1 MAYRPLDETTIADYI
16 SQRPTMS
23 EVFSDYDHLS
33 VSEVGDGNLNL
44 VFIVRN
50 DAQPEESVVLKQAL
64 PYLRVAGDSWPLT
77 RERMRYETL
86 ALRKYNELAPG
97 LAPRVFDFDDEMS
110 LVIMEHLRDHEIMR
124 RGLVARKAYPHFVDH
139 ISTFLVNSLFFTS
152 DLYLTGPE
160 KKLLQA
166 QFVNEQLRKL
176 QEDFVY
182 THPYMLSPENRW
194 NPLVD
199 DAVQA
204 VRSHPQLKMAIADMK
219 QAYMTHGEAL
229 IHADLHTGSIMVNV
243 ADTRVIDPEFAFFG
257 PMAYDIGAVLQNLVL
272 NYLSHY
278 GHTADR
284 AERER
289 YQAYLLQL
297 VTGIWNEFARKFDET
312 WVANNRGELAPSAYW
327 EFPGGAQAFTEF
339 RQRYLQRLLQET
351 AGHGGVKFLRR
362 MMGIVTV
369 WDFSSIADPQT
380 RAVAERLA
388 IRIGTRWVLERQS
401 IASIDD
407 LVGIVR
413 EETAGGAVAGA
424 SGVVV

>member
-1 MAYRPLDETTIADYI
+1 MAYHPLNETSVVAYI
-16 SQRPTMS
+16 KKLPAMA
-23 EVFSDYDHLS
+23 EIFSDFDHMS
-33 VSEVGDGNLNL
+33 VDEVGDGNLNL

-50 DAQPEESVVLKQAL
+50 DGRPQESVVLKQAL

-97 LAPRVFDFDDEMS
+97 LAPMVFAYDEEMS
-110 LVIMEHLRDHEIMR
+110 LVVMEHLRDHEIMR
-124 RGLVARKAYPHFVDH
+124 RGLVARKHYPHFVDH

-182 THPYMLSPENRW
+182 TNPYMESPENHW
-194 NPLVD
+194 NPLID
-199 DAVQA
+199 DAVQG
-204 VRSHPQLKMAIADMK
+204 VRSDAQLKMAIVEMK

-229 IHADLHTGSIMVNV
+229 IHADLHTGSIMIN
-243 ADTRVIDPEFAFFG
+243 AGDTRVIDPEFAFFG
-257 PMAYDIGAVLQNLVL
+257 PMAYDVGAVLQNLVL
-272 NYLSHY
+272 NFLSHY

-284 AERER
+284 GERER
-289 YQAYLLQL
+289 YQAYVLDLI
-297 VTGIWNEFARKFDET
+297 TGIWNEFARKFDAT
-312 WVANNRGELAPSAYW
+312 WVANHRGELAPPAYW
-327 EFPGGAQAFTEF
+327 QFPGGGDAFTAF
-339 RQRYLQRLLQET
+339 RQQYIHHLLQET

-362 MMGIVTV
+362 MMGIVNV
-369 WDFSSIADPQT
+369 WDITSIGEMEK

-388 IRIGTRWVLERQS
+388 IRIGRRWLLERHAIS
-401 IASIDD
+401 GIGD

-413 EETAGGAVAGA
+413 EETAGVM
-424 SGVVV
+424 V

>member
-1 MAYRPLDETTIADYI
+1 MDATAYHPLDETTILEYI
-16 SQRPTMS
+16 AQRPSMS
-23 EVFSDYDHLS
+23 AVFSDWGHLK

-44 VFIVRN
+44 VFIIQS
-50 DAQPEESVVLKQAL
+50 ATHPEESVVLKQAL

-124 RGLVARKAYPHFVDH
+124 RGLVARRTYPHFVDH

-160 KKLLQA
+160 KKLLAA

-182 THPYMLSPENRW
+182 TNPYMESPENRW

-199 DAVQA
+199 AEVQA
-204 VRSHPQLKMAIADMK
+204 VRANASLKLAIAEMK
-219 QAYMTHGEAL
+219 MAYMTHAEAL
-229 IHADLHTGSIMVNV
+229 IHADLHTGSIMAN
-243 ADTRVIDPEFAFFG
+243 AQDTRVIDPEFAFFG
-257 PMAYDIGAVLQNLVL
+257 PMAYDVGAVLQNLVL
-272 NYLSHY
+272 NYLAQY
-278 GHTADR
+278 GHTPDR

-289 YQAYLLQL
+289 YQTYLLQL
-297 VTGIWNEFARKFDET
+297 VTEIWREFARKFDET
-312 WVANNRGELAPSAYW
+312 WAANHRGELAPAKYW
-327 EFPGGAQAFTEF
+327 DFPGGDQAFAEF
-339 RQRYLQRLLQET
+339 RQQYIQRLLRET

-362 MMGIVTV
+362 MMGIVSV
-369 WDFSSIADPQT
+369 WDFTSIADPER

-388 IRIGTRWVLERQS
+388 IRIGSRWVLERQS
-401 IASIDD
+401 VSSVDD

-413 EETAGGAVAGA
+413 EETAGVK
-424 SGVVV
+424 V